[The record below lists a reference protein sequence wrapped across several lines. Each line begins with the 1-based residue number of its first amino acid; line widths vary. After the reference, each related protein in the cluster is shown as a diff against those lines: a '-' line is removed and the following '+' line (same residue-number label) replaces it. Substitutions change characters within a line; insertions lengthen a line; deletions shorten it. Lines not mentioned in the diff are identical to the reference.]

1 MAQENIIK
9 TRLEEAANID
19 PLQNS
24 ASEELGELV
33 KENTVFTYDTLQP
46 QTQPPVE
53 LFDTLTVKGKGVEN
67 LDFAL
72 DKVNSNA
79 WALLEEADKNG
90 QLSMVFAVEKRGSKT
105 PADVIYSIDYSELR
119 EAGITTVEKLTAYD
133 RRVHLAV
140 ANLFNY
146 IGEYMTVSQIY
157 HSMGY
162 NNRPN
167 KRDIDKIYTSLR
179 KMRYLKITLDNASE
193 HDAFTST
200 KNGQRSSTRENF
212 KYDGVLLPW
221 EAVRKEVNGRL
232 AEAVIHPFREPP
244 LMAFAR
250 GRNQIT
256 KISRKLL
263 EVPLSMTEKNLRMTD
278 YLIERISHAKRG
290 NLSNKILYSTIFE
303 KAEITAKKQRSRAK
317 DDIDKILD
325 YWKRI
330 DYIKDFERVKDGV
343 IVYVNT
349 Q

>member
-9 TRLEEAANID
+9 TRLEEIADIN
-19 PLQNS
+19 PLQTA
-24 ASEELGELV
+24 ASEELGGLV
-33 KENTVFTYDTLQP
+33 KGNAVLTYDTLQP
-46 QTQPPVE
+46 QTQPPIE
-53 LFDTLTVKGKGVEN
+53 LFDALTVKGKGIEN

-79 WALLEEADKNG
+79 WGLFEEADKNG
-90 QLSMVFAVEKRGSKT
+90 QLTMAFAVEKRGSKT

-146 IGEYMTVSQIY
+146 VGEYMTVSQIY

-179 KMRYLKITLDNASE
+179 KMRYLKISLDNASE
-193 HDAFTST
+193 HDAFTT
-200 KNGQRSSTRENF
+200 NKNGKRESTREYF

-221 EAVRKEVNGRL
+221 EAVRKEVNGHL

-250 GRNQIT
+250 GRNQVT
-256 KISRKLL
+256 KISRNLL
-263 EVPLSMTEKNLRMTD
+263 AVPLSMTEKNLRITD

-303 KAEITAKKQRSRAK
+303 KAEITAKKQKSRAK
-317 DDIDKILD
+317 DDIDKILEH
-325 YWKRI
+325 WKSI
-330 DYIKDFERVKDGV
+330 NYIQGFERAKDGV
-343 IVYVNT
+343 IIYV
-349 Q
+349 QPL